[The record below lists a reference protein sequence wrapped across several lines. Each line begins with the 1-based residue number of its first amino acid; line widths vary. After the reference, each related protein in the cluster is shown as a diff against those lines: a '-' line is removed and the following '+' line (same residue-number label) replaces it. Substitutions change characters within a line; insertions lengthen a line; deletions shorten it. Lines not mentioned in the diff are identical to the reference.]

1 MGFPV
6 RRTFYTL
13 DVFTDT
19 PLEGNPLAVVV
30 DCDGLTTARMQSIA
44 REFNLSETVF
54 VLEPRD
60 PVNTA
65 RLRIFTPS
73 REIPFA
79 GHPTIGAAVLIGDLR
94 AREIMA
100 SQDLG
105 IVLEEEI
112 GLISC
117 TARHRKGKAPHAS
130 FVLPGLPEYHG
141 ELRDAGGIAA
151 ALGLHPS
158 DIGFDEHRPT
168 IWSAGTAFAFVPVA
182 SLEAINRACANAA
195 LFPGAFESRC
205 PAAFLYT
212 QDVVREGSHVH
223 ARMFAPGFG
232 IAEDPATGSAV
243 AAFAGVAATFE
254 RPEDGEHLLVIE
266 QGCAMGRPSILHL
279 RIDIIDGALTAVS
292 VGGSAVLVSQG
303 TIEA

>member
-1 MGFPV
+1 M
-6 RRTFYTL
+6 
-13 DVFTDT
+13 
-19 PLEGNPLAVVV
+19 
-30 DCDGLTTARMQSIA
+30 
-44 REFNLSETVF
+44 
-54 VLEPRD
+54 
-60 PVNTA
+60 
-65 RLRIFTPS
+65 
-73 REIPFA
+73 
-79 GHPTIGAAVLIGDLR
+79 
-94 AREIMA
+94 
-100 SQDLG
+100 
-105 IVLEEEI
+105 
-112 GLISC
+112 
-117 TARHRKGKAPHAS
+117 
-130 FVLPGLPEYHG
+130 
-141 ELRDAGGIAA
+141 
-151 ALGLHPS
+151 
-158 DIGFDEHRPT
+158 
-168 IWSAGTAFAFVPVA
+168 PVA

-266 QGCAMGRPSILHL
+266 QGFAMGRPSILHL